1 MKINSNIQ
9 AMITNNVLSR
19 NEHALS
25 ASSEKLSSGYRIN
38 SAKDNPAGMAIT
50 NRMNS
55 QIRSLGKATQNS
67 KNAKSVIAT
76 AEGALSEIQNMIQ
89 RMNELAVKASNGTN
103 TTADRAAI
111 QKEVDALKK
120 EIERVAGETEYNTQS
135 LLNGEQGLRGYSSVK
150 EVNVTLYNDLFP
162 AGGDP
167 QHIKISD
174 DGGKIK
180 IEGFTGLD
188 YDYTV
193 EDDVITVKT
202 KTGGELKL
210 SYDTTAALPIEADL
224 NLLGTGGM
232 HIQVGSAEG
241 QEIQIIIPAISLENM
256 GITTLDMS
264 TEESAQKAMDQL
276 KGALAFVSA
285 VRSQLGAYEN
295 RLESTIS
302 NLDVSSENL
311 TGSYS
316 TIKDVDMA
324 EEMVE
329 YTKLQ
334 VLVQAGTSML
344 TQANEQPQQA
354 LQLLQ

>member
-9 AMITNNVLSR
+9 AMITNNVLAR
-19 NEHALS
+19 NESALS

-55 QIRSLGKATQNS
+55 QILSLNKATQNS
-67 KNAKSVIAT
+67 KNAKNVIAT
-76 AEGALSEIQNMIQ
+76 AEGALSEIQEMIQ
-89 RMNELAVKASNGTN
+89 RMSELAVKASNGTN
-103 TTADRAAI
+103 TTADRDAI
-111 QKEVDALKK
+111 QKEVEALKK
-120 EIERVAGETEYNTQS
+120 EIQRVAGETEYNTQS
-135 LLNGEQGLRGYSSVK
+135 LLNGEKGLRGYTDNPAV
-150 EVNVTLYNDLFP
+150 EITLYNTSFPTNNPYDITIDKDADGKVTVTGFP
-162 AGGDP
+162 ANMDV
-167 QHIKISD
+167 KAE
-174 DGGKIK
+174 DGVV
-180 IEGFTGLD
+180 
-188 YDYTV
+188 TV
-193 EDDVITVKT
+193 TDKM
-202 KTGGELKL
+202 GGELKF
-210 SYDTTAALPIEADL
+210 SYDETAAMPITANL

-232 HIQVGSAEG
+232 HIQVGSAQG
-241 QEIQIIIPAISLENM
+241 QEIQIVIPEISLENM
-256 GITTLDMS
+256 GINEMDMS
-264 TEESAQKAMDQL
+264 TEESAQKAMEQL
-276 KGALAFVSA
+276 KGALSFVSS

-302 NLDVSSENL
+302 NLDVSTENL
-311 TGSYS
+311 TESYS

-329 YTKLQ
+329 YTKMQ

>member
-19 NEHALS
+19 NESALS
-25 ASSEKLSSGYRIN
+25 AASEKLSSGYRIN

-55 QIRSLGKATQNS
+55 GLKSLNKATQNS
-67 KNAKSVIAT
+67 KNAKNVIAT
-76 AEGALSEIQNMIQ
+76 AEGALSEIQDMVQ
-89 RMNELAVKASNGTN
+89 RMSELAVKASNGTN

-111 QKEVDALKK
+111 QKEVDALKD
-120 EIERVAGETEYNTQS
+120 EIKRVAGETEYNTQS
-135 LLNGEQGLRGYSSVK
+135 LLNGEQSLRGYTDNEK
-150 EVNVTLYNDLFP
+150 VNVTLYNSSFP
-162 AGGDP
+162 AD
-167 QHIKISD
+167 QYNITIDKDSE
-174 DGGKIK
+174 GKIQVS
-180 IEGFTGLD
+180 GFAGMD
-188 YDYTV
+188 VKEEDGVVTV
-193 EDDVITVKT
+193 TNRM
-202 KTGGELKL
+202 GGELKF
-210 SYDTTAALPIEADL
+210 SFDTEAALPISTEL
-224 NLLGTGGM
+224 NLMGSGGM
-232 HIQVGSAEG
+232 HIQVGSKEG
-241 QEIQIIIPAISLENM
+241 QEIQIVIPEISLENM
-256 GITTLDMS
+256 GINAMDMS
-264 TEESAQKAMDQL
+264 TEESAQKAMEQL
-276 KGALAFVSA
+276 KGALSFVSS

-302 NLDVSSENL
+302 NLDVSTENL
-311 TGSYS
+311 TESYS
-316 TIKDVDMA
+316 TIKDTDMA

>member
-19 NEHALS
+19 NEGALS
-25 ASSEKLSSGYRIN
+25 AASEKLSSGYRIN

-55 QIRSLGKATQNS
+55 QIKSLGKANQNS
-67 KNAKSVIAT
+67 KNAKNVIAT

-89 RMNELAVKASNGTN
+89 RMGELAVKASNGTN

-111 QKEVDALKK
+111 QKEVDALKE
-120 EIERVAGETEYNTQS
+120 EILRVSTETEYNTQA
-135 LLNGEQGLRGYSSVK
+135 LLNGEQGLRGYSSVA
-150 EVNVTLYNDLFP
+150 EMDVTLYNSSFP
-162 AGGDP
+162 TG
-167 QHIKISD
+167 QYSVKIDQDSD
-174 DGGKIK
+174 GKITVD
-180 IEGFTGLD
+180 GFGGMD
-188 YDYTV
+188 YKV
-193 EDDVITVKT
+193 EDGVVTVT
-202 KTGGELKL
+202 TPMGGELKFN
-210 SYDTTAALPIEADL
+210 YDTTATLPVEGDL
-224 NLLGTGGM
+224 NLMGTGGM
-232 HIQVGSAEG
+232 HIQVGSATG
-241 QEIQIIIPAISLENM
+241 QEIQIVIPEISLENM
-256 GITTLDMS
+256 GINTLDMS
-264 TEESAQKAMDQL
+264 TEENAQKAMEQL
-276 KGALAFVSA
+276 KGALSFVSS

-302 NLDVSSENL
+302 NLDVSTENL

>member
-19 NEHALS
+19 NENELS
-25 ASSEKLSSGYRIN
+25 KASEKLSSGYRIN

-55 QIRSLGKATQNS
+55 QIRSLNKANQNS
-67 KNAKSVIAT
+67 KNAKNVIST
-76 AEGALSEIQNMIQ
+76 AEGALSEIQNMVQ
-89 RMNELAVKASNGTN
+89 RMSELAVKASNGTN

-111 QKEVDALKK
+111 QKEVDALKD
-120 EIERVAGETEYNTQS
+120 EIKRVAGETEYNTQS
-135 LLNGEQGLRGYSSVK
+135 LLNGEQGLRGYSDTAGV
-150 EVNVTLYNDLFP
+150 EVTLYNASFKTGTYD
-162 AGGDP
+162 
-167 QHIKISD
+167 IKIDQDSSGKMTL
-174 DGGKIK
+174 DGFPGM
-180 IEGFTGLD
+180 D
-188 YDYTV
+188 YAF
-193 EDDVITVKT
+193 EDGVVTITDKM
-202 KTGGELKL
+202 GGELKF
-210 SYDTTAALPIEADL
+210 SYDTTAALPVEAKL
-224 NLLGTGGM
+224 NLMGTGGM
-232 HIQVGSAEG
+232 HIQVGSTEG
-241 QEIQIIIPAISLENM
+241 QEIQIVIPEISLENM
-256 GITTLDMS
+256 GINTLDMS

-276 KGALAFVSA
+276 QGALSFVSA

-302 NLDVSSENL
+302 NLDVATENL

-316 TIKDVDMA
+316 TIKDTDMA